1 MQNLKVLVLSNLF
14 FQHVEEVFIE
24 ELLLAHEV
32 LPEDELF
39 DLVNKIENGLAK
51 ASETF
56 KKWMYPWMHLTLSI
70 SIGMGICKEQNLE
83 AKMQLSGPKVLGAL
97 LTKEILSNICSKRKQ
112 KEVIIENVPTDG
124 EELGSSNDPEFA
136 HAIFHVFFSDSY
148 NVGINLHEKNYIE
161 LLERDKLK
169 GINQSFGLLE
179 TLQEQDFLDEFQSFS
194 ASVASDLYKFP
205 LLYDF
210 VKYRIWS
217 IVVHEQ
223 QIESLFNKYD
233 NKTHPNMKKPLQ
245 ES

>member
-1 MQNLKVLVLSNLF
+1 MQNLTVLVLSNLF

-56 KKWMYPWMHLTLSI
+56 KKWI
-70 SIGMGICKEQNLE
+70 
-83 AKMQLSGPKVLGAL
+83 
-97 LTKEILSNICSKRKQ
+97 
-112 KEVIIENVPTDG
+112 
-124 EELGSSNDPEFA
+124 LGSSNDSEFA
-136 HAIFHVFFSDSY
+136 HAIFHVLFSASY
-148 NVGINLHEKNYIE
+148 NVEINLHEKNYIE

-194 ASVASDLYKFP
+194 APVASDLHKFT
-205 LLYDF
+205 LL
-210 VKYRIWS
+210 
-217 IVVHEQ
+217 
-223 QIESLFNKYD
+223 
-233 NKTHPNMKKPLQ
+233 
-245 ES
+245 